1 MDLLFYGVIMITVVM
16 FGGCFAFNDAYR
28 KMRGGGIKIS
38 MQFSLVSAI
47 AALIVML
54 IWNMFFT
61 IVKEPTPEILV
72 GFRGLDFSFSW
83 FTVAIALIQVISG
96 FAFTFCSFMALGKIN
111 LSLYSI
117 FSMLGGMVLP
127 FLQGIIF
134 YREPITWEKVVCF
147 ILIVAALLVTLERDK
162 SGKKRGGTIY
172 YIGIFVCN
180 GMSGVL
186 ATVFEKA
193 PMPWKNGTTAADLSI
208 YSALFSLII
217 SAFILL
223 VFLRKIPSPKM
234 TLASSGI
241 CALSGVT
248 NKIANYLLVIALMFV
263 DASVQYPMITGGV
276 MIVSTI
282 ISYIK
287 RTKPSKR
294 ELISVAI
301 AFVGLLLLFIVPL
314 IRKAVSA

>member
-1 MDLLFYGVIMITVVM
+1 M
-16 FGGCFAFNDAYR
+16 FGGCFAFNDVYR
-28 KMRGGGIKIS
+28 KMRGGGLKIS
-38 MQFSLVSAI
+38 MQFSFISAI
-47 AALIVML
+47 AALVIMI
-54 IWNMFFT
+54 IWNMFFK
-61 IVKEPTPEILV
+61 IVKEPTPQFLV
-72 GFRGLDFSFSW
+72 GFFGLDIGFSW
-83 FTVAIALIQVISG
+83 FTSGIALLQTLSG

-147 ILIVAALLVTLERDK
+147 ILIVVALFVTLERDK
-162 SGKKRGGTIY
+162 SGQKKGGTIY
-172 YIGIFVCN
+172 YVGIFTFN

-186 ATVFEKA
+186 ATLFEKA
-193 PMPWKNGTTAADLSI
+193 PEPWKNGTNAAGLSI
-208 YSALFSLII
+208 YSALFSLVL
-217 SAFILL
+217 SSFILL
-223 VFLRKIPSPKM
+223 VFLRKVKAPKL
-234 TLASSGI
+234 TFASTGI

-301 AFVGLLLLFIVPL
+301 AFVGLLLLFIVTM
-314 IRKAVSA
+314 IRNSISGNTI